1 MFESMTLNKKEH
13 LKNMHF
19 GYSKFSEFSVPDSL
33 VTDTNVNAHLSPS
46 GRKIL
51 ARICLPFSTPDK
63 NQ

>member
-33 VTDTNVNAHLSPS
+33 VTDTNGMHT
-46 GRKIL
+46 
-51 ARICLPFSTPDK
+51 CLLQGEKS
-63 NQ
+63 